1 MHFHLLGPL
10 LARDEGGE
18 VALGTPQQQLVL
30 AALLLAPGPLTV
42 DQLVHIVWDHEPP
55 KTAVATIRT
64 YLSRLRIA
72 LSDDVLISAGS
83 NYHCAGDLDLAAFSD
98 LVARSR
104 AEAPDQARL
113 LLGQALD
120 LWRGEPLAGLPGAWA
135 EAERVRLAELRL
147 AALSARLEADLEL
160 GRHQEIVGELT
171 SLCAAHPTR
180 EHLRGLLMRAL
191 FRAGRQAEALAVYAE
206 TSELLSEEFGVD
218 PSREL
223 TRIFDEIV
231 AGTAT
236 AAPQPVAVP
245 VPRQLPPDLVDFT
258 GRGREVASLVDRLA
272 EDPAEAVLISAV
284 SGLGGVGKTTL
295 AVHVAHRVASAFP
308 DGQLFLDLR
317 GAGDDP
323 MRPEAALHTFLM
335 ALGQRDVPE
344 ALEELAASFRT
355 ALAGRRVL
363 VVLDNAATAD
373 QIRPLLPGTKGCAVL
388 VTSRA
393 RIGVLGGAVHL
404 DLDVAEP
411 QDALRLLEAIVG
423 AERISAE
430 RAAALD
436 LVSACGFLPLAV
448 RIAGA
453 RLAARPGWSVA
464 HLRDRLADEQ
474 RRLAE
479 LRVGSLAMEAC
490 FALGYE
496 QVSPEL
502 ARAFRLLA
510 VPDAGD
516 LHLAMAA
523 RLLGLPEPEA
533 EELCETLVDL
543 SLLESMVP
551 GRYRLHDLLK
561 VFARGRE
568 EAQGVRQAAAE
579 RLWRFLVASVVNA
592 YRLHNPGDSLPDR
605 MAIAAADGASFADAA
620 EGVAWID
627 DTVLLTVIQRIR
639 QEDSDLYQVA
649 QLAEMIIS
657 MASPSRTIRDGL
669 DLLIEQAQRRDER
682 AAEGLARV
690 LRACRFTTGTE
701 TARRDAHRAMELGA
715 ASGDRYLEASALAG
729 LAFLVESRD
738 GDNAGALDLYERAR
752 VITRELGFQEDEA
765 TLLGNLAMVHL
776 RLGDVGAAA
785 SAAKA
790 GYAIKAEL
798 HGGVPEPRTRYKLGV
813 TLAAAGEYGE
823 ALEVLD
829 GAWREFAQMG
839 WLEWAGMA
847 LVRIAEAHL
856 RAGAPERALSS
867 AERGLANLVECG
879 DDWGRGMAL
888 MTMGQAL
895 FALERPERAEHCLS
909 EAVTVFDHL
918 GLAEAETARQ
928 LLKTGCGTLA

>member
-1 MHFHLLGPL
+1 MRFHLLGPL
-10 LARDEGGE
+10 LARSDGGE
-18 VALGTPQQQLVL
+18 IALGTPQQQLVL

-55 KTAVATIRT
+55 KTATATIHT
-64 YLSRLRIA
+64 YLSRLRIS
-72 LSDDVLISAGS
+72 LGDDVLIRSGS
-83 NYHCAGDLDLAAFSD
+83 GHHYAGDLDLTTFSD

-104 AEAPDQARL
+104 NASPDRARH
-113 LLGQALD
+113 LLGQALG

-135 EAERVRLAELRL
+135 ETERARLAEHQL

-160 GRHQEIVGELT
+160 GRHLEIVGELT

-180 EHLRGLLMRAL
+180 EHLRGLMMRAL

-206 TSELLSEEFGVD
+206 TRELLSEEFGVD

-223 TRIFDEIV
+223 TQIFDEIV
-231 AGTAT
+231 AGTAG
-236 AAPQPVAVP
+236 AAARPVTVP
-245 VPRQLPPDLVDFT
+245 VPRQLPADLTDFT
-258 GRGREVASLVDRLA
+258 GRGREVASLVDQLTGGQA
-272 EDPAEAVLISAV
+272 DAVVISAV
-284 SGLGGVGKTTL
+284 SGLGGVGKTAL
-295 AVHVAHRVASAFP
+295 AVHVAHQVAAAFP

-323 MRPEAALHTFLM
+323 MRPEAALHTFLL
-335 ALGQRDVPE
+335 ALGHRDVPE

-393 RIGVLGGAVHL
+393 RVAVLGGAVHL

-411 QDALRLLEAIVG
+411 QDALRLLEVIVG

-464 HLRDRLADEQ
+464 HLRDRLTDEQ

-479 LRVGSLAMEAC
+479 LRVGDLAMEAC

-510 VPDAGD
+510 VPDAGN

-523 RLLGLPEPEA
+523 RLLDLPEREA

-543 SLLESMVP
+543 SLLESAAP

-561 VFARGRE
+561 VFARGRD
-568 EAQGVRQAAAE
+568 EAQEVRLAAAE
-579 RLWRFLVASVVNA
+579 RLWHFLVASVINA

-605 MAIAAADGASFADAA
+605 MAIAAADGLSFTGAA
-620 EGVAWID
+620 EGVEWID

-639 QEDSDLYQVA
+639 QQESDLYQVA
-649 QLAEMIIS
+649 QLTEMIIS

-669 DLLIEQAQRRDER
+669 DLLIEQAHHRGEP

-690 LRACRFTTGTE
+690 LRACRFTTDTE
-701 TARRDAHRAMELGA
+701 TARHDTRRAVELGA
-715 ASGDRYLEASALAG
+715 ASGDRYLEASALAA
-729 LAFLVESRD
+729 LAFQAESRD
-738 GDNAGALDLYERAR
+738 GDNKGALALYERAR

-765 TLLGNLAMVHL
+765 TLLGNIAMVHL
-776 RLGDVGAAA
+776 RLGDVSAAA

-790 GYAIKAEL
+790 GYAIKAKL

-823 ALEVLD
+823 ALELLND
-829 GAWREFAQMG
+829 AWREFAQMG
-839 WLEWAGMA
+839 WLEWTGMA

-856 RAGAPERALSS
+856 GAGSPERALSS
-867 AERGLANLVECG
+867 AERGLANLVECA

-888 MTMGQAL
+888 MAMGQAL
-895 FALERPERAEHCLS
+895 FALDRPSRAEHCLT
-909 EAVTVFDHL
+909 EAVTVFDRL

-928 LLKTGCGTLA
+928 LLAVRSC